1 MVKVLLFL
9 RPDTVFE
16 KRETSK
22 ADPPCW
28 FPRTPTLN
36 SQKRLQVP
44 DSLSRS
50 PRTGEKDT
58 LFLRNLAS
66 QEKTTSRALTHMVSL
81 ATQCSRALRVLYSC
95 THARHAFRAFALLHS
110 CHRCGCS
117 HIFHRLLSCTFRGS
131 LQAWPRAVRAGA
143 LVILHVVGHACASLQ
158 WRTTTSTVME
168 CLTGAPAF

>member
-1 MVKVLLFL
+1 MRLLYRL
-9 RPDTVFE
+9 RPNTVFE
-16 KRETSK
+16 NRVKGERRKAPLTEVAPLVLPHPTLYSPTSANIGK
-22 ADPPCW
+22 C
-28 FPRTPTLN
+28 TPTRQRAKL
-36 SQKRLQVP
+36 
-44 DSLSRS
+44 RS
-50 PRTGEKDT
+50 CRPRHG
-58 LFLRNLAS
+58 
-66 QEKTTSRALTHMVSL
+66 L